1 VRLKLQDA
9 TKEAV
14 MAARAIVV
22 GTDGSEQSL
31 RAVDWAARDAAL
43 RDVPLRIVSVA
54 PLSQGLDLFTRPAP
68 YSAAV
73 RETAERALDDAFAV
87 ASMTTPGLTID
98 TALRTGEPGPVLAR
112 AAERAALLV
121 VGSGGHGNRFAG
133 MALASV
139 SRYLAAH
146 APCPVV
152 IDRGELTNRGHQ
164 VVVGIRDFHDSE
176 AQLAF
181 AFEEASNRG
190 AHLVAVRAWYW
201 LPPAG
206 AAATIIAPSQASADA
221 LTRLYRLLEPW
232 QHKYPDVEL
241 GEEIIHAHPGQALLD
256 LTTSA
261 SLLVLGRCPG
271 GHAGIDPPIGP
282 VTYAVLKDA
291 HCPVAI
297 VPAAE

>member
-1 VRLKLQDA
+1 M
-9 TKEAV
+9 KEAV

-22 GTDGSEQSL
+22 GTDGSEPSL
-31 RAVDWAARDAAL
+31 RAVEWAARDAAL
-43 RDVPLRIVSVA
+43 REVPLRIVSVA
-54 PLSQGLDLFTRPAP
+54 PLNRDLDLFTRPAA

-73 RETAERALDDAFAV
+73 RETADKALDDAAAT
-87 ASMTTPGLTID
+87 ASMAVPGLTID
-98 TALRTGEPGPVLAR
+98 TVLRTGEPALVLAQAARR
-112 AAERAALLV
+112 ATLLV
-121 VGSGGHGNRFAG
+121 VGSGGHASRFAG

-152 IDRGELTNRGHQ
+152 IDRGEPADPGHQ
-164 VVVGIRDFHDSE
+164 VVVGIRDLHDSE
-176 AQLAF
+176 APLAF
-181 AFEEASNRG
+181 AFEEASHRG

-206 AAATIIAPSQASADA
+206 AAATIIAPAQASAEA

-232 QHKYPDVEL
+232 QEKYPDVEL

-256 LTTSA
+256 LTASA
-261 SLLVLGRCPG
+261 SLLVLGRRPG
-271 GHAGIDPPIGP
+271 SSAGSDAPIGP
-282 VTYAVLKDA
+282 VTCTVLKDA
-291 HCPVAI
+291 RCPVAI